1 MATAFVEFHQHPPTA
16 SIEHYT
22 NGKWPI
28 PGLEG
33 KVKSFS
39 VLNDCTVGEDDQT
52 QLRKNLETEKVNVQG
67 QHPGPAECAA
77 AIE

>member
-1 MATAFVEFHQHPPTA
+1 MATDFLELHQHPPA
-16 SIEHYT
+16 SFIEHYT
-22 NGKWPI
+22 NGKWPS

-39 VLNDCTVGEDDQT
+39 VFNDCTGGEDDQT
-52 QLRKNLETEKVNVQG
+52 QNRKNLEIEKVNVQG
-67 QHPGPAECAA
+67 QYPGPAECAA